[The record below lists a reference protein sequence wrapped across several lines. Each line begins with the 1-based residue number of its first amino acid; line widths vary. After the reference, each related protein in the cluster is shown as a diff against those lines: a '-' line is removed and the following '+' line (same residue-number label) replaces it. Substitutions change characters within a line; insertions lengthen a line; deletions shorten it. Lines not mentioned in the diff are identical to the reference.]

1 MTDDQ
6 LYNAIWETAGKY
18 VGYGIDCDVLT
29 DRIWDLILEDARD
42 TARARGHDQA
52 AGFMMGTMWGRPQ

>member
-1 MTDDQ
+1 MGKMTDDQ

-29 DRIWDLILEDARD
+29 DQIWDLLLEDARD
-42 TARARGHDQA
+42 TSRRKMYEGKQ
-52 AGFMMGTMWGRPQ
+52 